1 MYSDRGVLMGYKFEN
16 IKKLFWRLKMGIF
29 TRLTD
34 IVNSNLNHI
43 LDKAEDPA
51 KMIRLMVQEMEDTL
65 VEVRSSAARVIADR
79 KELERHL
86 VRLENAQTEWYAK
99 AELALSKDREDL
111 ASSALIERSKLVEMA
126 ESLEGDRAPLE
137 EALTKYETDI
147 LNLENK
153 IKEAKAKKR
162 SLSERQ
168 QSAASQLKVRR
179 SLYNNKISDIMTRF
193 DGVEKRVEDTE
204 SLVEASDMG
213 RAKTLNEEFA
223 DLEAQEKVAAELEEL
238 KAKVAKNSKTETK
251 K

>member
-1 MYSDRGVLMGYKFEN
+1 MHSDRRVQRGAEIL
-16 IKKLFWRLKMGIF
+16 KKVYFGDLIMGIF

-65 VEVRSSAARVIADR
+65 VEVRSNAARVIADR

-86 VRLENAQTEWYAK
+86 VRLEEAQADWYNK
-99 AELALSKDREDL
+99 AELAVTKKREDL
-111 ASSALIERSKLVEMA
+111 ASSALVERSKLAEMA
-126 ESLEGDRAPLE
+126 TSLEGDRVPLE
-137 EALTKYETDI
+137 DALKKYETDI

-162 SLSERQ
+162 SLVEREK
-168 QSAASQLKVRR
+168 SAVSQLKVRR
-179 SLYNNKISDIMTRF
+179 NLYDNKIEDIMSRF

-204 SLVEASDMG
+204 SLVEASEMG
-213 RAKTLNEEFA
+213 RAKSLNEEFA
-223 DLEAQEKVAAELEEL
+223 DLEAQEKVAGELEEL
-238 KAKVAKNSKTETK
+238 KAKVAKIAKDK